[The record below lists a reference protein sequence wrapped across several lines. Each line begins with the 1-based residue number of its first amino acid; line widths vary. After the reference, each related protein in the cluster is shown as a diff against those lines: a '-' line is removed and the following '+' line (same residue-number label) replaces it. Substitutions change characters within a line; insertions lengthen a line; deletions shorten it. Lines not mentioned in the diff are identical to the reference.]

1 MNNNPLKQYFR
12 RPAIY
17 LKLPSEGK
25 YYPVD
30 AIDLPENKELDIWK
44 STQNALD
51 LVVGLLNKWDEK
63 VADKNFAMNVD
74 MDKPRE
80 ERVKEFKK
88 VKTKLGKFKVKDIK
102 SDSPATAKAE
112 LKGSKNSIFV
122 EVQMSPEKDNKIQ
135 KITFMKK

>member
-1 MNNNPLKQYFR
+1 MASHHRSHHHRSHHREERYR
-12 RPAIY
+12 
-17 LKLPSEGK
+17 EH
-25 YYPVD
+25 
-30 AIDLPENKELDIWK
+30 
-44 STQNALD
+44 
-51 LVVGLLNKWDEK
+51 
-63 VADKNFAMNVD
+63 
-74 MDKPRE
+74 KPRE

-122 EVQMSPEKDNKIQ
+122 EVQMSPEKDNRIQ